1 MSLHK
6 KTHFRKIHSLVN
18 IAITHIFISQDNLK
32 IYFLVYNFQFQ
43 PSCTGVIGNA
53 QQTEQ

>member
-6 KTHFRKIHSLVN
+6 KTHIRKIHSLVN

-43 PSCTGVIGNA
+43 PSCTCVIGNA